1 MTIDDRPCH
10 VEEKRTPGSRGM
22 FLKVQFNPDCK
33 NVQVFGLVGE
43 IPYIY
48 FYVSYLMIIMT
59 MNA

>member
-10 VEEKRTPGSRGM
+10 VEEKRTTGSRGM
-22 FLKVQFNPDCK
+22 FLKVQSDPDCD

-43 IPYIY
+43 IPYIVLL
-48 FYVSYLMIIMT
+48 FYLMIIMT